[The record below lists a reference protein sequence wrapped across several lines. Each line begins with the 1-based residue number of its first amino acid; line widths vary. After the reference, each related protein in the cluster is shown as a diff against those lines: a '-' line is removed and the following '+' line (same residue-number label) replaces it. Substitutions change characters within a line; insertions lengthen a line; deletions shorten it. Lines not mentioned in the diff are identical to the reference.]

1 MATCKNCGHKYSIL
15 GAEGLGTGLC
25 NKCFRAKEKAGK
37 PTGTSSDPG
46 QVGTGNLEHD
56 WLRVWNPVAKT
67 SLEMKSLLVQR
78 MADPAGRQE
87 TAMEGLATGFFLL
100 VVGLLLGLLCV
111 WLSWT
116 HLFWKLILG
125 MLFLSGAAK
134 FFYGLVSLAGNRL
147 RRTAT
152 VKCPRCSTTQK
163 IQVKA
168 VHRICTGCLLPMLT
182 GGSEPSKALSLVRCA
197 NCLLEFGYVTGNVV
211 SCPSCGIEIAR
222 DSGQITVLTGSS
234 LCPHC
239 GNVVPKGACYCKE
252 CTHMIAEENAEKLL
266 ESLQCSYIARE
277 HILNKRSS
285 IAKAMH
291 GLLKRAS
298 ASPEVHLAKARQG
311 LDLLDKCAGNEDS
324 LWDVFS
330 GIVYYSGEEMEA
342 GLARG
347 IGINPESLR
356 SLLKRLGTL
365 YAKALRFLYAK
376 RKKEL
381 LASGEK
387 PLLVPGYY
395 LEVDCEFADNWNRAL
410 VSIGRSDST
419 VVAGFPNLQ
428 NSILDLDP
436 VESVKPPGKQIGS
449 MEPNLAMFKVQSCE
463 RMLEEAIRI
472 EEALDAIQ
480 IGKNRSGGIPGT
492 QY

>member
-134 FFYGLVSLAGNRL
+134 FFYGLVSL
-147 RRTAT
+147 
-152 VKCPRCSTTQK
+152 
-163 IQVKA
+163 
-168 VHRICTGCLLPMLT
+168 
-182 GGSEPSKALSLVRCA
+182 A